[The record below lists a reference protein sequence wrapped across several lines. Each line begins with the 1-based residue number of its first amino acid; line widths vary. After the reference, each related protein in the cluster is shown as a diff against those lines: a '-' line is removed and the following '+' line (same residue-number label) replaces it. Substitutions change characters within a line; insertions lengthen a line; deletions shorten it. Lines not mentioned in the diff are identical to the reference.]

1 MKAGLRLQNT
11 GRERQTGVNVS
22 MPPLRRARRRRR
34 VRPLLSL
41 LSLLLALVKRNG
53 RRSYALERRMRDAT
67 PIEDRGAVS
76 PKKTP
81 LRIHGAGFAK
91 RDAAPR
97 VWSSVCVSNSPLR
110 RHGAGSCERNAALNA
125 KSGDQLSKS
134 PLDVCGA
141 ESLRQNTAP
150 KGRSGVNM
158 LILDRRPTVAAPH
171 FPDYPSLLQ

>member
-1 MKAGLRLQNT
+1 
-11 GRERQTGVNVS
+11 

-41 LSLLLALVKRNG
+41 LLLLLALVKRNG

-141 ESLRQNTAP
+141 ESLRPNTAP

-158 LILDRRPTVAAPH
+158 LILDRRPSVNGWIVGWYYLPAIRL
-171 FPDYPSLLQ
+171 PDKSYSSLNLLLLNDSS